1 MCTYIILYICMC
13 VCVIHFGEMM
23 VTIPYMEHLGKVCK
37 LDCPFIPFWD
47 SEF

>member
-1 MCTYIILYICMC
+1 MCTYIILYIHIC